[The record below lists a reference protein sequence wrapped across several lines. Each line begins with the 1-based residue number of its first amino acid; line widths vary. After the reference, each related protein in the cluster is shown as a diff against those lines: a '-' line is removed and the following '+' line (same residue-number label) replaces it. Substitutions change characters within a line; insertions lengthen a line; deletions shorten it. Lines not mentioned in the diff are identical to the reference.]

1 VTVQKY
7 GKEIKTCH
15 DRDEIFLFLLPVYA
29 SSEIPFSTVGVSS
42 IPAFLHVSCSRRWW
56 LLSMFGE
63 IPLQKAVCVSL
74 L

>member
-29 SSEIPFSTVGVSS
+29 SSEIPSSTFAVSS
-42 IPAFLHVSCSRRWW
+42 IQTFSHVSCSRRWW
-56 LLSMFGE
+56 LLLTFGE